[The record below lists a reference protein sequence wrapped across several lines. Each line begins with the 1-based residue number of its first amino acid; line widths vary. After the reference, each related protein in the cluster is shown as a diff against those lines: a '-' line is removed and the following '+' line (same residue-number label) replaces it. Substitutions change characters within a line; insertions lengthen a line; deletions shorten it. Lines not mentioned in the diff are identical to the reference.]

1 MNIEV
6 GVTIHAA
13 PDVVWQT
20 IEPVERH
27 VDWMADA
34 ESITFTSPTTRGT
47 GTSFD
52 CLTRLGPFRTTD
64 HIVITE
70 WEPARVM
77 GITHR
82 GAVTGEGRFTLQP
95 DGDDGTRF
103 TWRERLRLPAW
114 MGGRAGEVIAKPV
127 LIKVWRRNLA
137 RLKTLVEGT

>member
-64 HIVITE
+64 HMVITE

-82 GAVTGEGRFTLQP
+82 GAVTGEGQLPNGAARKKAP
-95 DGDDGTRF
+95 DGSLVTASVRCRDGR
-103 TWRERLRLPAW
+103 
-114 MGGRAGEVIAKPV
+114 IAARD
-127 LIKVWRRNLA
+127 RRSA
-137 RLKTLVEGT
+137 RSG